1 MFVLFVPVV
10 IVYVIAVE
18 VIKSVVVII
27 GINAS
32 HLRPIY
38 SGSQSQLHVV
48 ALNSPFSHD
57 KIYGQAVKFW
67 QMDP

>member
-10 IVYVIAVE
+10 IVDVIAVE
-18 VIKSVVVII
+18 VESVVVVI